1 MIELYAAATACLLVA
16 SYKFGKRRAFK
27 KLKIENKTPLRVDMD
42 VYPDEAKI
50 IIKSIQGESQ

>member
-27 KLKIENKTPLRVDMD
+27 KLKIENKTPLRLDID
-42 VYPDEAKI
+42 VYPDETKI
-50 IIKSIQGESQ
+50 VIKRIEAR